1 MSMDELILFVEDD
14 PSIREVTSRGLERSG
29 FRVESEGDGR
39 QALVRFRQGKFD
51 LVLLDL
57 MLPSLGGVEVCRFI
71 RSESNIPVVML
82 TARSDTT
89 DVVLGL
95 EVGADDYMT
104 KPFEM
109 PELVAR
115 LRAVLRRS
123 GGPPDGGKI
132 SVGDLEI
139 DGDAFVA
146 TKGGEAIDLTTTEFK
161 LLLELARARGKVKT
175 REALLESVWDYDY
188 LGDSRIVDMA
198 VKRLRDKIEDDA
210 RVPSRIVTI
219 RGVGYRLER

>member
-1 MSMDELILFVEDD
+1 MNMDELILFVEDD

-29 FRVESEGDGR
+29 FRVESEADGR

-71 RSESNIPVVML
+71 RSESNVPVVML

-123 GGPPDGGKI
+123 GGPPDGEKI

-146 TKGGEAIDLTTTEFK
+146 TKGGQVLDLTTTEFK
-161 LLLELARARGKVKT
+161 LLLELARARGKVRT
-175 REALLESVWDYDY
+175 REALLESVWDYEY

-198 VKRLRDKIEDDA
+198 VKRLRDKIEDDPHA
-210 RVPSRIVTI
+210 PSRIVTI
-219 RGVGYRLER
+219 RGVGYRLEP

>member
-1 MSMDELILFVEDD
+1 MDELILFVEDD
-14 PSIREVTSRGLERSG
+14 PSIREVTSRGLEKSG
-29 FRVESEGDGR
+29 FRVEAEGDGR
-39 QALVRFRQGKFD
+39 LALVRFRQGDFD

-57 MLPSLGGVEVCRFI
+57 MLPSLGGVEVCRSI
-71 RSESNIPVVML
+71 RSESNVPVVML

-123 GGPPDGGKI
+123 SGQPDGETI

-139 DGDAFVA
+139 DGEAFTA
-146 TKGGEAIDLTTTEFK
+146 TKGGEPLDLTTTEFK
-161 LLLELARARGKVKT
+161 LLLDLAHARGKVKT
-175 REALLESVWDYDY
+175 RDALLESVWDYEY

-198 VKRLRDKIEDDA
+198 VKRLRDKIEDDP
-210 RVPSRIVTI
+210 RTPSRIVTI
-219 RGVGYRLER
+219 RGVGYRLEP

>member
-1 MSMDELILFVEDD
+1 MDELILFVEDD
-14 PSIREVTSRGLERSG
+14 PGIRDVTARGLTKAG
-29 FRVESEGDGR
+29 FRVEAEGDGR
-39 QALVRFRQGKFD
+39 QALVRFRQANFD

-71 RSESNIPVVML
+71 RSESTVPVVML

-123 GGPPDGGKI
+123 NGLQQGERI
-132 SVGDLEI
+132 SVGGLEI
-139 DGDAFVA
+139 DADAFTA
-146 TKGGEAIDLTTTEFK
+146 TKEGVPLDLTTTEFK

-175 REALLESVWDYDY
+175 RDSLLESVWDYDY

-198 VKRLRDKIEDDA
+198 VKRLRDKVENDPRD
-210 RVPSRIVTI
+210 PTRIVTV
-219 RGVGYRLER
+219 RGVGYRFEP

>member
-1 MSMDELILFVEDD
+1 MIMDERILFVEDD
-14 PSIREVTSRGLERSG
+14 AAIRDVTARGLQKAG
-29 FRVESEGDGR
+29 FDVEAEGDGR
-39 QALVRFRQGKFD
+39 QALVLFRQGTFD

-71 RSESNIPVVML
+71 RAESNTPVVML

-104 KPFEM
+104 KPFEL

-123 GGPPDGGKI
+123 HGMEEGERI
-132 SVGDLEI
+132 SAGDLEI
-139 DGDAFVA
+139 DGDAFSA
-146 TKGGEAIDLTTTEFK
+146 TKDGSPLDLTTTEFK
-161 LLLELARARGKVKT
+161 LLLELARSRGKVRT
-175 REALLESVWDYDY
+175 RDSLLETVWDYDY

-198 VKRLRDKIEDDA
+198 VKRLRDKIEDD
-210 RVPSRIVTI
+210 PHDPTRIVTV
-219 RGVGYRLER
+219 RGVGYRFES

>member
-1 MSMDELILFVEDD
+1 MDEMILFVEDD
-14 PSIREVTSRGLERSG
+14 PSIRDVTTRGLEEAG
-29 FRVESEGDGR
+29 FKVQAEADGR
-39 QALVRFRQGKFD
+39 QALIRFRQADFD

-71 RSESNIPVVML
+71 RAESKVPVVML
-82 TARSDTT
+82 TALSDTT

-115 LRAVLRRS
+115 LQAVLRRS
-123 GGPPDGGKI
+123 NALSGGQKI
-132 SVGDLEI
+132 SAGALEI
-139 DGDAFVA
+139 DGDAFTAAKDGVPL
-146 TKGGEAIDLTTTEFK
+146 DLTATEFK
-161 LLLELARARGKVKT
+161 LLLELARSRGKALT
-175 REALLESVWDYDY
+175 REALLETVWDYDY

-198 VKRLRDKIEDDA
+198 IKRLRSKIEDDP
-210 RVPSRIVTI
+210 RDPKRIVTI
-219 RGVGYRLER
+219 RGVGYRFES

>member
-1 MSMDELILFVEDD
+1 MIMDERILFVEDD
-14 PSIREVTSRGLERSG
+14 AAIRDVTARGLQKAG
-29 FRVESEGDGR
+29 FDVEAEGDGR
-39 QALVRFRQGKFD
+39 QALVLFRQGSFD

-71 RSESNIPVVML
+71 RAESNTPVVML

-104 KPFEM
+104 KPFEL

-123 GGPPDGGKI
+123 HGMEEGERI
-132 SVGDLEI
+132 SAGDLEI
-139 DGDAFVA
+139 DGDAFSA
-146 TKGGEAIDLTTTEFK
+146 TKDGSPLDLTTTEFK
-161 LLLELARARGKVKT
+161 LLLELARSRGKVRT
-175 REALLESVWDYDY
+175 RDSLLETVWDYDY

-198 VKRLRDKIEDDA
+198 VKRLRDKIEDD
-210 RVPSRIVTI
+210 PHDPTRIVTV
-219 RGVGYRLER
+219 RGVGYRFES